1 MRAALALVAWC
12 AEQVAPRYILEVG
25 WEQAISCA
33 AVGRPRQ
40 AAQVK
45 GGDPPN
51 GHAPP
56 CFLHQL
62 MCEFDLGSEQGP
74 RWVLQFV

>member
-12 AEQVAPRYILEVG
+12 AEQVAPRYGLEVG
-25 WEQAISCA
+25 WEQAILC
-33 AVGRPRQ
+33 GGWQHCRQ

-45 GGDPPN
+45 GGSPN

-56 CFLHQL
+56 RFLHQL
-62 MCEFDLGSEQGP
+62 MCEFDLQ
-74 RWVLQFV
+74 